1 MSPFRELLSSK
12 SVYLWTQELQDAFEK
27 VKEMIVESVKEG
39 IKSFDVDRV
48 TCLNTDWRKVGIS
61 FAIMQK
67 YCPCSKVSLR
77 CCRTGWKLCY
87 VNSRFCSLAES
98 RY

>member
-1 MSPFRELLSSK
+1 
-12 SVYLWTQELQDAFEK
+12 
-27 VKEMIVESVKEG
+27 VKEG
-39 IKSFDVDRV
+39 IRSFDVERV
-48 TCLNTDWRKVGIS
+48 TCLNTDWSKVGIS

-87 VNSRFCSLAES
+87 
-98 RY
+98 